1 MINKD
6 KLIKLRQYVQIKNDN
21 VSSLKC
27 LFGEHT
33 KKFSTIGNFPSKDE
47 IICKDKISKFILYL
61 YRDPFFFR

>member
-33 KKFSTIGNFPSKDE
+33 KKFSTIGNFPSKD
-47 IICKDKISKFILYL
+47 KISKFILYL